1 LTNQLLD
8 EFGPFALAIVVAH
21 ELGHAVEARH
31 GILDGSLPTFVT
43 EQQADCFA
51 GAYTKHVE
59 EGESNAFKV
68 SLQDLDNALS
78 GFLIIRDPVGIDS
91 VNDESAH
98 GSAFQR
104 LNAFEDGLTGGTET
118 CATYEDETF
127 NFVPEL
133 FEPGSLD
140 EASMRRTTGWRT
152 GCRPA

>member
-1 LTNQLLD
+1 LQ
-8 EFGPFALAIVVAH
+8 
-21 ELGHAVEARH
+21 
-31 GILDGSLPTFVT
+31 
-43 EQQADCFA
+43 
-51 GAYTKHVE
+51 HV
-59 EGESNAFKV
+59 
-68 SLQDLDNALS
+68 L
-78 GFLIIRDPVGIDS
+78 
-91 VNDESAH
+91 H